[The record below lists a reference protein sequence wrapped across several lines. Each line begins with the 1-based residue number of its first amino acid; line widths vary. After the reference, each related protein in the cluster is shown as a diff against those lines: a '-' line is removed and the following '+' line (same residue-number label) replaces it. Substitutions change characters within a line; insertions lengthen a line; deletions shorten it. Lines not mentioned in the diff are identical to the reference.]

1 MKIVDN
7 TLFTNREKEIVLF
20 LLEGK
25 TKKEIAE
32 RLCLSVATIKM
43 NTEKIYTKFNVH
55 NKIELLVYLIK
66 NKIVELNQ

>member
-7 TLFTNREKEIVLF
+7 TLFTDREKEIVSL

-25 TKKEIAE
+25 TKKEIAKH
-32 RLCLSVATIKM
+32 LCLSVATIKTS
-43 NTEKIYTKFNVH
+43 TEKIYTKFNVH

-66 NKIVELNQ
+66 NKIIELN